1 MRITNIML
9 TSNFLRNMYINL
21 KRLEEAQDRLAS
33 GKEVRRPSDDP
44 VRVVSSLA
52 LRSDL
57 GEAQQYTRNIKDART
72 WMEVTE
78 GALGNATEV
87 LQRARELALYGAS
100 DTMPR
105 ESREALAREV
115 EQLKKQ
121 LGLIANTTLGGRYI
135 FGGTQTNKPPVGE
148 TYKDVWQEEAPEGY
162 VYNDSWQG
170 NDKLI
175 EYEIAPNVVIP
186 VNCSNAEKLFHG
198 LEDKITGEVKPGAI
212 AVLDK
217 LAWFLGENRP
227 GSEISQCIGE
237 IDQVID
243 EILATRG
250 ELGARVNR
258 AEMALDRLQQTEI
271 KQTELLSLAEDADI
285 AEAIMDLKSQENV
298 YRVSLATGAR
308 IIMPTLVDFL
318 R

>member
-9 TSNFLRNMYINL
+9 TSNFLRNMYVNL

-87 LQRARELALYGAS
+87 LQRARELALYGAN
-100 DTMPR
+100 DTMPQ

-115 EQLKKQ
+115 EQLKEQ

-135 FGGTQTNKPPVGE
+135 FGGTETLKPPVGE
-148 TYKDVWQEEAPEGY
+148 GYKDVWNEDAMPEPKY
-162 VYNDSWQG
+162 EYNVTWQG
-170 NDKLI
+170 NDELI

-186 VNCSNAEKLFHG
+186 VNCSNAKKLFHG
-198 LEDKITGEVKPGAI
+198 DLIGNEVKPGAI

>member
-9 TSNFLRNMYINL
+9 TSNFLRNIYVSL
-21 KRLEEAQDRLAS
+21 RRLEEAQDRLAS
-33 GKEVRRPSDDP
+33 GKEVQCPSDDP
-44 VRVVSSLA
+44 VRVVCALA

-57 GEAQQYTRNIKDART
+57 GEARQYIRNIKDARA

-87 LQRARELALYGAS
+87 LQRARELALYGAT
-100 DTMPR
+100 DTLPQ
-105 ESREALAREV
+105 ESRKALAREV
-115 EQLKKQ
+115 EQLKEQ

-135 FGGTQTNKPPVGE
+135 FGGTQTGEPPVGE
-148 TYKDVWQEEAPEGY
+148 EYKDVWQQEAPEGY
-162 VYNDSWQG
+162 VYNDFWQG
-170 NDKLI
+170 NDKPI
-175 EYEIAPNVVIP
+175 KYEIAPNVAIP

-198 LEDKITGEVKPGAI
+198 DNGSEVKPGAI
-212 AVLDK
+212 AVLHK
-217 LAWFLGENRP
+217 LAYFLEENRL

-243 EILATRG
+243 NVLATRG
-250 ELGARVNR
+250 EFGARVNR
-258 AEMALDRLQQTEI
+258 TEMALDRLQQNEI
-271 KQTELLSLAEDADI
+271 KQTELLSQAEDADI
-285 AEAIMDLKSQENV
+285 AEAIMNLKNQENV
-298 YRVSLATGAR
+298 YRLSLATGAR